1 MTQEEKKYNDVL
13 EYWKNRKPFK
23 NEDDIPPIPIVK
35 SKDYENIIIP
45 NIIRCGGIQK
55 DKLEI
60 GKTYV
65 GNCRNASKAVWL
77 GNEFEYMR
85 YKFGYTYPE
94 KINHF
99 QDDDG
104 YDVFVPLKEIEDI
117 KNHMKEN
124 KGITQEEKIYKDHE
138 KE

>member
-1 MTQEEKKYNDVL
+1 MNFKNMTQAEKEEWVKKQKEKKYNDVL
-13 EYWKNRKPFK
+13 EYWKNRKPS
-23 NEDDIPPIPIVK
+23 IPIVK
-35 SKDYENIIIP
+35 PKDYENIIIP

-55 DKLEI
+55 DKLET

-65 GNCRNASKAVWL
+65 GKCRNASKAVWL
-77 GNEFEYMR
+77 GNEFVYMR

-117 KNHMKEN
+117 K
-124 KGITQEEKIYKDHE
+124 
-138 KE
+138 